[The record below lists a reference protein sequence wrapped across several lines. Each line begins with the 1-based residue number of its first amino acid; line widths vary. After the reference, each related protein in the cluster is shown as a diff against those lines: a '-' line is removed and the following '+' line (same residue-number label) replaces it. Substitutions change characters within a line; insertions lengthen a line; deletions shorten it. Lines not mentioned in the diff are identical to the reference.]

1 MRLPAGLRMAG
12 SSVLHELRVGW
23 HDFWARPWLWAI
35 VLQFGIVNAAET
47 GVVNVLGPE
56 VARKHFGGA
65 AGWAAILTAMT
76 LGVIV
81 CGVMMLR
88 WQPRR
93 ILRVATYSVFSLA
106 IIVVALAIP
115 APLPVV
121 IVGAF
126 LTGFGIE
133 IFGVLWDTTYMQ
145 EIPQEL
151 LSRIASYDALG
162 SWVLMPIGYAV
173 AGPIAAAI
181 GTRATFIGA
190 AVLIV
195 VATSRVFLSRD
206 VRTLERRLVA
216 QDVAA

>member
-1 MRLPAGLRMAG
+1 MRSATSCGGRALVDATTRGTPHGRKQRAARAAGGL
-12 SSVLHELRVGW
+12 
-23 HDFWARPWLWAI
+23 ARLLGAAVALGI

-47 GVVNVLGPE
+47 GVVNVLGPD
-56 VARKHFGGA
+56 VAQKRLGGA
-65 AGWAAILTAMT
+65 AAWAAMLTAMT
-76 LGVIV
+76 VGVIA

-145 EIPQEL
+145 EIPQSYCRA
-151 LSRIASYDALG
+151 SRP
-162 SWVLMPIGYAV
+162 M
-173 AGPIAAAI
+173 
-181 GTRATFIGA
+181 TR
-190 AVLIV
+190 
-195 VATSRVFLSRD
+195 S
-206 VRTLERRLVA
+206 VRGC
-216 QDVAA
+216 